1 MRSKLIAA
9 VLSGV
14 VCSLLGI
21 ISIGRAADAPKAKV
35 TYQDQVSPIFRSRCG
50 SCHNADKQKGGLNL
64 DSYGAMMQGGGSGK
78 VVEAGDADNSKLL
91 LVVTHEEEPKMPP
104 ASAKIPDGE
113 IDVIRKWIEGGA
125 LENSGSVA
133 SVKAKPKFEFKLD
146 PKSLGKPSGP
156 PAMPEGVTTEPFVPQ
171 AKPGAVVAMA
181 ASPWAPLV
189 AIAGHK
195 QVLLYRTTDN
205 HLVGV
210 LPFPEGLI
218 YVLKFSRNGDL
229 LLAGGG
235 RGGQSGL
242 AVAWDVKKGTRVFE
256 VGKEYDIVL
265 AADIS
270 PDHGQVA
277 LGGPSKVVRV
287 YNTADGSLAFEM
299 RKHTE
304 WITAAEFSPDGVL
317 LATGDRNNG
326 LIVWESA
333 TGREFYDLR
342 GHASFITDVS
352 WRLDSNVLA
361 SSSEDGTI
369 KLWEMENGGNIKN
382 IGAHGGGA
390 LSVRFAKDGRLVT
403 TGRDRVVRLWDA
415 NGNKQRDFEGFG
427 DLALEAVFT
436 HDDAKVVAGDWSGE
450 IRVWDV
456 KDGRRLANLVV
467 NPAPLA
473 LRLQHATQALAA
485 AQSEADSIARQLAP
499 FQNAIGATQAALA
512 QVQAKVSAA
521 EQAAGKQNAA
531 VQQLDQALKAKVT
544 AAQEAGTTL
553 LAAHQLG
560 KQTADAVTAADA
572 AVGQTAQAEKVASD
586 ALNAAKAA
594 AEKAMADKSAH
605 DPALAAAFDGPQG
618 RDDARGGRQSGRGV
632 EDAGEE
638 GGRAGPGDRGLGK
651 PAFGRAAG
659 TRPGHRR
666 PIGGTP
672 GRGPDSNTC
681 PSGDAR
687 GALGRRSR
695 HAGQPGEGRGR
706 EVPRRRP
713 HGASGRDESARRR
726 QERAGTGDCCPN
738 GSREGPGREAG
749 AARRSG
755 RQGAGAQVRGGCAR
769 RREEAVRRHQ
779 GRTGLGRTP
788 GIVRMGRA
796 GSPDPATISQD
807 IDEIGC
813 HPDVEL
819 SEPGFQLL
827 LELEEELTM
836 LGFIRDIDEDP
847 E

>member
-1 MRSKLIAA
+1 MRSKLIGA

-14 VCSLLGI
+14 FFSFLGMVPV
-21 ISIGRAADAPKAKV
+21 GRAADAPKGKV

-64 DSYGAMMQGGGSGK
+64 DTYGTAMQGGGSGK
-78 VVEAGDADNSKLL
+78 VVEAGDPDNSKLL
-91 LVVTHEEEPKMPP
+91 LVVTHDEEPKMPP
-104 ASAKIPDGE
+104 ASAKIPEGE
-113 IDVIRKWIEGGA
+113 IDVIRKWIAGGA

-171 AKPGAVVAMA
+171 AKPSAVVAMA

-256 VGKEYDIVL
+256 VGKEYDVVL

-326 LIVWESA
+326 LIVWESQ
-333 TGREFYDLR
+333 TGREFHDLR

-361 SSSEDGTI
+361 SSSEDGTV

-403 TGRDRVVRLWDA
+403 TGRDRVVRLWDP
-415 NGNKQRDFEGFG
+415 NGNKVRDFEGFG
-427 DLALEAVFT
+427 DLALEAVFSQ
-436 HDDAKVVAGDWSGE
+436 DDAKVIAADWSGE

-456 KDGRRLANLVV
+456 KDGRRLTNLAV
-467 NPAPLA
+467 NPAPLSV
-473 LRLQHATQALAA
+473 RLQQATQALTV
-485 AQSEADSIARQLAP
+485 AQAEADSLARQLAP
-499 FQNAIGATQAALA
+499 YQNATGPAQAALT
-512 QVQAKVSAA
+512 QVQGKVAVS
-521 EQAAGKQNAA
+521 EQAAGKQNAT
-531 VQQLDQALKAKVT
+531 VQQLDQALKAKVA
-544 AAQEAGTTL
+544 AAQDAGTTL

-572 AVGQTAQAEKVASD
+572 SVGQTAQAEKAAAD

-594 AEKAMADKSAH
+594 TEKALADKSAH
-605 DPALAAAFDGPQG
+605 DPSLAAASAALKAAATPEADAKAAEELAKQAKKAGELVQAIADSGSRLSAARQGLARATAARSSAPQVAANARVLTRAAALAVASAG
-618 RDDARGGRQSGRGV
+618 EALARANQDKAASEKALADARTALQAASNQLAAVKRELEQATAAKTAAEKVLAEKRAPLEAAVAKVQALKAEADALAVEKKRFEGTKGGLAS
-632 EDAGEE
+632 
-638 GGRAGPGDRGLGK
+638 
-651 PAFGRAAG
+651 AA
-659 TRPGHRR
+659 RPG
-666 PIGGTP
+666 
-672 GRGPDSNTC
+672 S
-681 PSGDAR
+681 
-687 GALGRRSR
+687 
-695 HAGQPGEGRGR
+695 
-706 EVPRRRP
+706 
-713 HGASGRDESARRR
+713 
-726 QERAGTGDCCPN
+726 
-738 GSREGPGREAG
+738 
-749 AARRSG
+749 
-755 RQGAGAQVRGGCAR
+755 
-769 RREEAVRRHQ
+769 
-779 GRTGLGRTP
+779 
-788 GIVRMGRA
+788 
-796 GSPDPATISQD
+796 
-807 IDEIGC
+807 
-813 HPDVEL
+813 
-819 SEPGFQLL
+819 
-827 LELEEELTM
+827 
-836 LGFIRDIDEDP
+836 
-847 E
+847 